1 MLPRLGEPMS
11 EQSVIEASAATLTSK
26 VTVTSGVA
34 SFSGFVAKVDII
46 AWGGLAIAAL
56 GLLIQLYFA
65 IAKNKREK
73 RDAELREIEHKQRMA
88 NLRGECRVKQ
98 D

>member
-1 MLPRLGEPMS
+1 MADTS
-11 EQSVIEASAATLTSK
+11 AIEASAATLTSK
-26 VTVTSGVA
+26 VTVTSGSA
-34 SFSGFVAKVDII
+34 SFLGFVAKVDVI

-65 IAKNKREK
+65 IQKNKREK
-73 RDAELREIEHKQRMA
+73 RDAELREIEHEQRMA
-88 NLRGECRVKQ
+88 NLKGECRVEQ

>member
-1 MLPRLGEPMS
+1 MS

-34 SFSGFVAKVDII
+34 SFSGFVAKVDVI
-46 AWGGLAIAAL
+46 AWGGLAIAAI

>member
-1 MLPRLGEPMS
+1 MADTS
-11 EQSVIEASAATLTSK
+11 AIEASAATLTSK
-26 VTVTSGVA
+26 VTVTSGSA
-34 SFSGFVAKVDII
+34 SFFGFVAKVDVI

-65 IAKNKREK
+65 IQKNKREK

>member
-1 MLPRLGEPMS
+1 MADTS
-11 EQSVIEASAATLTSK
+11 AIEASAATLTSK
-26 VTVTSGVA
+26 VTVTSGSA
-34 SFSGFVAKVDII
+34 SFVGFLAKVDVI

-65 IAKNKREK
+65 IQKNKREK
-73 RDAELREIEHKQRMA
+73 REAELREIEHTQRMA

>member
-1 MLPRLGEPMS
+1 MADTS
-11 EQSVIEASAATLTSK
+11 AIEVSAATLTSK
-26 VTVTSGVA
+26 VTVTSGGA
-34 SFSGFVAKVDII
+34 SFLGFITKVDFI

-73 RDAELREIEHKQRMA
+73 IEHQMRKAEYEQRMK
-88 NLRGECRVKQ
+88 NLKEERNVK